1 MSEEMMNND
10 QNQKKEK
17 KPINWKKEIIE
28 WILTIV
34 IPVVAAMLIHNYLF
48 TLARVDGD
56 SMLDTFHTNNIT
68 GVSRLHY
75 RLNEPQR
82 GEIVTCHYDESS
94 KLYVKRII
102 GLPGETVEI
111 EDGTVYVNSEALK
124 EDYLTRHDDYD
135 FGPFE
140 IEEDEIL
147 VMGDN
152 RPVSYDGRQLGPIPV
167 DYLYGR
173 VMFVAY
179 PFSEIR
185 GTMELPEY

>member
-1 MSEEMMNND
+1 MTE
-10 QNQKKEK
+10 QTEK

-28 WILTIV
+28 WVLTFA
-34 IPVVAAMLIHNYLF
+34 IPVVVAMLIHNYLF
-48 TLARVDGD
+48 TFARVDGD

-82 GEIVTCHYDESS
+82 GEVVTCHYDESN

-102 GLPGETVEI
+102 GLPGETVEVK
-111 EDGTVYVNSEALK
+111 EGVVYINGEALK
-124 EDYLTRHDDYD
+124 EDYLTRHDDYY

-140 IEEDEIL
+140 VGEDEIF

-152 RPVSYDGRQLGPIPV
+152 RPVSWDCRHIGAIPV

-173 VMFVAY
+173 VMFVTW
-179 PFSEIR
+179 PLSEMR
-185 GTMELPEY
+185 GTMALPEY